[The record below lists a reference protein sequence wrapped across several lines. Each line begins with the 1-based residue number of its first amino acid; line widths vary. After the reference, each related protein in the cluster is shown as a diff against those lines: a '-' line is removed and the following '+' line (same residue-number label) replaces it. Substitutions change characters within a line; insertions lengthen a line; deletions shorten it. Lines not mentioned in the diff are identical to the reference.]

1 MHDDVAAGAQLAED
15 ARPPQTAWLCGQFAC
30 ELAVSQ
36 CHSRG
41 RWSGPSMHAFCGCR
55 ERARSVVSVWP
66 FSSVVLM

>member
-15 ARPPQTAWLCGQFAC
+15 AWLCGQFAW
-30 ELAVSQ
+30 ELVVSQ